1 MSHDFN
7 GGDDNEPRFAKDGET
22 PCTGVGGLMDYG
34 RNNGGSDNKNR
45 WSKCSNEDLTDYYNQ
60 EGGSASF
67 CLNTGT
73 GTGTVA
79 CTPTQS

>member
-1 MSHDFN
+1 MRHDFN
-7 GGDDNEPRFAKDGET
+7 GDQPRFAKDGET

-73 GTGTVA
+73 GTGTIG
-79 CTPTQS
+79 TPTKS